1 MLAVSNTS
9 PISNLAIIGH
19 LDLLKLQFGE
29 LWIPEAVARE
39 LSVHPDPVAIA
50 AIQRAISDSWI
61 KVASPTNPTLLKILL
76 SSLDQGEAEA
86 IALATERGAD
96 IVIIDEQEGRRI
108 ATLAGLRVTGALGVL
123 LRAKRIGQVPAVKPE
138 LRALR
143 AKARFFIAASLEAQI
158 LSAADE

>member
-1 MLAVSNTS
+1 V
-9 PISNLAIIGH
+9 IHG
-19 LDLLKLQFGE
+19 LKSHRQQTRPCLRSF
-29 LWIPEAVARE
+29 
-39 LSVHPDPVAIA
+39 SHH
-50 AIQRAISDSWI
+50 
-61 KVASPTNPTLLKILL
+61 
-76 SSLDQGEAEA
+76 DQGEAEA

-123 LRAKRIGQVPAVKPE
+123 LRAKRIGQIPAVKPE